1 MFELTSY
8 FIYSQIFVFSAMI
21 FDFLA
26 FQFKKRKYIFLCL
39 IVSTCLISLHYF
51 FLNKIAAAIILVFS
65 AIRFVTYYFTENK
78 NYLYIFI
85 VLNIISLFFTYKEIY
100 DLIICVGTIIFIIGM
115 MQKEDKS
122 MREIMMISMAM
133 AIIYNL
139 IIFSP
144 MGVVTETSVL
154 ISNLLGYYRHH
165 IDLSPA

>member
-1 MFELTSY
+1 MIELTSF

-39 IVSTCLISLHYF
+39 IVSTCLISMHYF
-51 FLNKIAAAIILVFS
+51 FLNKIAAAVILVFS

-85 VLNIISLFFTYKEIY
+85 ALNVISLFFTYKEIY
-100 DLIICVGTIIFIIGM
+100 DLIICAGTTIFIIGM
-115 MQKEDKS
+115 MQKEDKL
-122 MREIMMISMAM
+122 MREIMMISMVM
-133 AIIYNL
+133 AITYNI

-154 ISNLLGYYRHH
+154 VSNLLGYYRHH
-165 IDLSPA
+165 IRL